1 MKLISYLGKKVYV
14 CLTNGYYYSGG
25 VVDATESDITILDK
39 CGKRISLKIDA
50 ILSMRELE

>member
-39 CGKRISLKIDA
+39 CGKRVSLKIDA